1 MIELFIPTSLRY
13 SLRTVPLIVLSA
25 YVVAWDGVGFFWDA
39 YKGRILWKELR
50 LQGVYAG
57 DA

>member
-1 MIELFIPTSLRY
+1 MLLRGM
-13 SLRTVPLIVLSA
+13 VLVS
-25 YVVAWDGVGFFWDA
+25 FWDA
-39 YKGRILWKELR
+39 YKGRILWKELG